1 LEKYIK
7 SKNMSNA
14 PNPLNISSTNDDG
27 TAAAAAAADAVDG
40 GVVAKRQRVLK
51 RTAPIRVINPEYRY
65 YDDVERGFYNKLE
78 DDEKHAIA
86 TLESLIKQMNKDD
99 VPIRFKILLS
109 NIDENVKALAIK
121 KLRYMYDMDESSSEY
136 YKISSWI
143 DSLCRLPIGR
153 YAELPV
159 STKSPMSA
167 IRAFVQSVKDTLD
180 NTVYGHIAAKDQIVR
195 LIAQWITNP
204 SSKGLVIGIGGFKGC
219 GKCLAVD
226 TPVLMADGRTKRV
239 QHVREG
245 DLLMGDDSSPRRV
258 VRLGEGYARLYTI
271 AHVDTAQSYTTNG
284 DHILVLRYAPSG
296 EVREI
301 TVDDFMLLPE
311 EEKELYQ
318 GICSGIE
325 LPGIPSIPAAD
336 AFAIGAEVGRSFG
349 SVPPEVQY
357 NCSAIR
363 QEFVR
368 GLASSNPL
376 LVFPSRSVVC
386 FDALVYVFQS
396 LGNSVMVEGAS
407 PAGGGV
413 RLCVVNQRYSKI
425 RVSPDAMGMYYGFT
439 LDPTTNQRFMLGN
452 FVVTHNTSLVK
463 NGICK
468 ALGLPF
474 SFIALGGAS
483 DGSYLDGHSYTY
495 EGSTWGKIVDI
506 LIKAKC
512 MNPVIYFDELDKV
525 SYTYKGEEII
535 NILIHITDSTQNESY
550 QDKYFSDLEFDISKC
565 LVIFSYNDENA
576 INPILRDRMVRI
588 QTEGY
593 KMEDKVII
601 AQRYLIPELLDQF
614 RFKPAD
620 VTFGKD
626 VIKYIIM
633 NKIEEEEGV
642 RNLKRALETILS
654 NINLIALLT
663 PEDMP
668 LPLEITEPLVL
679 KYLKDHPKN
688 DHAKHLASTMYC

>member
-1 LEKYIK
+1 
-7 SKNMSNA
+7 MSNA
-14 PNPLNISSTNDDG
+14 RTLISNISVNGGASNAGNAPVAGVKGAADDG
-27 TAAAAAAADAVDG
+27 GDE
-40 GVVAKRQRVLK
+40 VVAKRPRVQK
-51 RTAPIRVINPEYRY
+51 RVAPLRVINPEYRY
-65 YDDVERGFYNKLE
+65 YDDVERNFYNKLE

-86 TLESLIKQMNKDD
+86 TLESVVKQMNKDD

-159 STKSPMSA
+159 STKSPMNA

-180 NTVYGHIAAKDQIVR
+180 DTVYGHLAAKDQIVR

-204 SSKGLVIGIGGFKGC
+204 SSKGLVIGIGGYKGC
-219 GKCLAVD
+219 GKCLAID
-226 TPVLMADGRTKRV
+226 TPVLMASGRRKCV

-245 DLLMGDDSSPRRV
+245 DLLMGDDSTPRRV
-258 VRLGEGYARLYTI
+258 ERLGEGYARLYTVT
-271 AHVDTAQSYTTNG
+271 HVDTEQSYTTNG
-284 DHILVLRYAPSG
+284 DHILVLRYTPSD

-311 EEKELYQ
+311 EEKELYE
-318 GICSGIE
+318 GMCCGIE
-325 LPGIPSIPAAD
+325 LPSVPLSGDAD
-336 AFAIGAEVGRSFG
+336 AFSSGVEVGKSFG
-349 SVPPEVQY
+349 CVPSEIQY
-357 NCSAIR
+357 NCAAVR
-363 QEFVR
+363 HEFVR
-368 GLASSNPL
+368 GLMSSNPL
-376 LVFPSRSVVC
+376 LEFPSRSVVC
-386 FDALVYVFQS
+386 FEALVYIFQS
-396 LGNSVMVEGAS
+396 LGKSVKVVVDEESA
-407 PAGGGV
+407 AV
-413 RLCVVNQRYSKI
+413 RLCVVNQQYSEI

-439 LDPTTNQRFMLGN
+439 LDPTTNQRFLLGN

-525 SYTYKGEEII
+525 SFTYKGEEII

-550 QDKYFSDLEFDISKC
+550 QDKYFTDLEFDISKC

-593 KMEDKVII
+593 KLDDKVII
-601 AQRYLIPELLDQF
+601 AQRYLIPELLQQF
-614 RFKPAD
+614 RLTPTD

-626 VIKYIIM
+626 IIKFIIL

-663 PEDMP
+663 PEEMP
-668 LPLEITEPLVL
+668 LPVVITEPLVL
-679 KYLKDHPKN
+679 KYMKDNPKN
-688 DHAKHLASTMYC
+688 DQAKQLASTMYC